1 MLYCAKT
8 CVILVALPFS
18 ILGAERLCFVNSISS
33 DCGSPRLL
41 RALGGT
47 RILQAAAP
55 TTPPCFRRWRRSS
68 SLQVTAYYL
77 CKWLNDHHKG
87 K

>member
-1 MLYCAKT
+1 MAFLLYCAKT

-33 DCGSPRLL
+33 DCGSLRLL

-68 SLQVTAYYL
+68 PLHSAGDSRPPVQVA
-77 CKWLNDHHKG
+77 
-87 K
+87 